1 LSTNGSGDG
10 TSTDVNATGSG
21 VSVLELYRPTPNPF
35 SNTTSFAY
43 QVSGSASERV
53 QIGIYNVAGRLIREL
68 VNETK
73 APGRYET
80 VWNGQDQ
87 GGSSV
92 THGVY
97 FIRARVGGTVVE
109 STRVLL
115 VP

>member
-1 LSTNGSGDG
+1 
-10 TSTDVNATGSG
+10 NATGSG

-43 QVSGSASERV
+43 QVSGSASQRV

-92 THGVY
+92 APGVSSA
-97 FIRARVGGTVVE
+97 RARGGVPLGE
-109 STRVLL
+109 SPGFLFVL
-115 VP
+115 